1 MKYYAVD
8 VRNSCNTTSVTVWQQ
23 KKTKMFSRTFG
34 FLHFLFEHF
43 LFTFSGAWKTTKAF
57 FCLSFF
63 VLRFIPFLLSHICK
77 WCRGSFKLNG
87 ISQGLLFLNANSL
100 NSLSPSSMSG
110 FFWYILV
117 LRIYQKLFPT
127 RVLAFP
133 KSHYFPCSIW
143 KVLVIKKPY

>member
-1 MKYYAVD
+1 
-8 VRNSCNTTSVTVWQQ
+8 
-23 KKTKMFSRTFG
+23 MFSRTFG

-87 ISQGLLFLNANSL
+87 ISQGLFILNAKFSQLIVSFFHVWFLLIYTRSSYIPKAFSDKSSRLPKVSL
-100 NSLSPSSMSG
+100 LSMFDMKGPSYKETILEMVFRG
-110 FFWYILV
+110 FWNRTY
-117 LRIYQKLFPT
+117 
-127 RVLAFP
+127 
-133 KSHYFPCSIW
+133 SI
-143 KVLVIKKPY
+143 

>member
-1 MKYYAVD
+1 MSEIVAILLLLLFGNKK
-8 VRNSCNTTSVTVWQQ
+8 RQ
-23 KKTKMFSRTFG
+23 KCFLELLDFCIFCSNIF
-34 FLHFLFEHF
+34 FLHFLVHGKLQKHSSVS
-43 LFTFSGAWKTTKAF
+43 LFSSYVLFPFYSLTIVNDVGEVLNSMGFHKDCSFSMW
-57 FCLSFF
+57 
-63 VLRFIPFLLSHICK
+63 
-77 WCRGSFKLNG
+77 
-87 ISQGLLFLNANSL
+87 NSL